1 MSENHYDLIIVG
13 GGIAGLRVGIEVLRK
28 HPFMRC
34 CILEKYNYIGGRIVT
49 YRKDVPKVGP
59 VQWENGAGR
68 ISTGHFKVLTLLKQY
83 GLTFV
88 PIPEETDFIN
98 DPAHSH
104 RTVPVM
110 TGNKFTNLIKVYLDP
125 LERLTKETLESHT
138 LKELL
143 DKTYGRGWAKDF
155 YEQFPY
161 WAEIHTLRADL
172 ALEAFKNEMNSNRN
186 FGVCA
191 EGLSSLTDAMR
202 NSFLV
207 LGGTILMDREL
218 YKVST
223 LPDKCTQL
231 NCRIRDSKRTETFI
245 SRAVVLALHH
255 NALTHIEGVKHIK
268 VLKHLR
274 MEPLVRMYA
283 IFPVKKGVFWGTGLN
298 KIVTNS
304 PIRYII
310 PVDPKRGIVMIS
322 YTDGDDA
329 RFWIKQDESAAEHGE
344 ENVKDLVMTEIRKL
358 FPERSIPNPIFFK
371 QHPWYDGCT
380 YWLPGR
386 YNVIDESKKSLH
398 PLPTTMPNL
407 FMCGETFAVK
417 QCWIE
422 SALNQADQ
430 LLSHPKFLTTMRKL

>member
-1 MSENHYDLIIVG
+1 MSCDYDLIIVG
-13 GGIAGLRVGIEVLRK
+13 GGVAGLRVGIEVMRR
-28 HPFMRC
+28 HPFIRC
-34 CILEKYNYIGGRIVT
+34 CILEKYNYIGGRVVT
-49 YRKDVPKVGP
+49 FRKDIPKVGP

-68 ISTGHFKVLTLLKQY
+68 ISTSHFKVLTLMKQY

-88 PIPEETDFIN
+88 PISDETDFIN
-98 DPAHSH
+98 DPAYSH
-104 RTVPVM
+104 IKNPIM
-110 TGNKFTNLIKVYLDP
+110 TGNKFTDLIKVYLGP
-125 LERLTKETLESHT
+125 LERLSQDALESHT
-138 LKELL
+138 LEELL
-143 DKTYGRGWAKDF
+143 NKTYGSGWAKDF

-172 ALEAFKNEMNSNRN
+172 ALNAFKNEMNSNKN

-207 LGGTILMDREL
+207 LGGTILMDKEV

-223 LPDKCTQL
+223 LPDKCIQL
-231 NCRIRDSKRTETFI
+231 NCRIRNTKKTETYI
-245 SRAVVLALHH
+245 TRAAVLALHH
-255 NALTHIEGVKHIK
+255 NALTHIEGVSQLK

-310 PVDPKRGIVMIS
+310 PVDPKRGIIMIS
-322 YTDGDDA
+322 YTDGADA

-344 ENVKDLVMTEIRKL
+344 ENVKDLVMSEVRKL
-358 FPERSIPNPIFFK
+358 FPERTIPNPIFFK

-380 YWLPGR
+380 YWLPGK
-386 YNVIDESKKSLH
+386 YNVVDESKKSLH
-398 PLPTTMPNL
+398 PLPASMPNL

-422 SALNQADQ
+422 SALQQADE
-430 LLSHPKFLTTMRKL
+430 LLAYPKFISTMRKL